1 MNVRFAAATPSDAGL
16 LRFMPFGTFA
26 FLLLTGATV
35 WSAPADSDDED
46 SLPARLPGLVATYS
60 HADCHIEFNRYEA
73 IPACELAAGESP
85 DPRLP
90 ATGWRVHYRGVIDVF
105 QPGKY
110 QFSAA
115 ATGHVALSIDD
126 RPIALPITDETQ
138 DTTATATPVELAL
151 GLHRVD
157 VQYQPTPDQPARLKL
172 TWQSESFT
180 AEPLPSRVLG
190 HEKSD
195 PAVDDLFQRG
205 RLVAEEHSCVACHL
219 PNEKTPLSLQLAKR
233 PGPHLTG
240 AGARLK
246 AGWIYHWLAD
256 PTALR
261 PEAVMP
267 RLFSADVQGDVQRY
281 AVATFLAA
289 EGGPLAIV
297 PSPPDEVVRETA
309 DAGAQQFQ
317 KLGCAVCH
325 ERQGDRPARVTL
337 RSLSQK
343 TTPEVIEAFLHK
355 PDAIAP
361 AGLMPRFVLSKLDK
375 RQLAMYL
382 IGHDAATAPALELP
396 AAPAADAVQ
405 AAFAALGLP
414 ETERTAF
421 AARPTQQQLPA
432 LAREVMRARNCAACH
447 EMKPQGEDQPWQPKA
462 SRMDFLAVATQP
474 AGGCLV
480 APQADANGVTPPKSD
495 GTAVPRFGTALDR
508 QAIVALM
515 QEAVKAPAPPAPA
528 DAARRTLARFNCQAC
543 HERDGAGGITQ
554 EFINRLGAGQD
565 GGSELV
571 TPPSLTQVTAKLTGK
586 ALRGVLEGDERS
598 RPWMSLQMPHFDK
611 KLISSLPSHLA
622 ALDAQPLAEPA
633 AAVAAEKAAD
643 NPADIALAEAG
654 RTLVGSRGFGCT
666 KCHDMLDIP
675 SAGTRGPDLANVTA
689 RINHGWYERWMQDP
703 QRIAAGTRMP
713 TVFLNGESPY
723 KDILDGDP
731 ARQRAAIWQ
740 YLAVARS
747 LPPPE
752 GLEQQKLQT
761 LAAGKRPVAIRT
773 FLPGTT
779 PRSIAVRFPNDVHA
793 AFDAQMGRLAF
804 AWSGEFLDMGP
815 VWNGRGGHPAH
826 VLGTTFWT
834 APAGCPWEVTATGS
848 VVPNFA
854 GRDTDPALGVMVRDG
869 KLHPS
874 RLTLLGYQVDDR
886 GPTFRYRLALDGGGD
901 ATFAERITSL
911 RSAAGVG
918 VLREVAIAAPSNDL
932 VWLHVADAETEPQI
946 TASSTDDF
954 VPVGDQHP
962 AANGFLRI
970 DQGGQPLLLRLHPT
984 GNAAD
989 WLIQRQ
995 GERWQVLVRI
1005 AAPAAGDERYVTMT
1019 LWRPTDAQ
1027 PETWRQLLAEELK

>member
-1 MNVRFAAATPSDAGL
+1 MKVCFAATTPPFACL
-16 LRFMPFGTFA
+16 LRSMPYVAVA
-26 FLLLTGATV
+26 FLMISGATA
-35 WSAPADSDDED
+35 WSAPADNDDED
-46 SLPARLPGLVATYS
+46 VLPTRLPGLVANYA
-60 HADCHIEFNRYEA
+60 HADSHVEFSRYEA
-73 IPACELAAGESP
+73 IPACELAIGESP

-90 ATGWRVHYRGVIDVF
+90 ATGWRVHYRGVMDIL

-110 QFSAA
+110 QFSATA
-115 ATGHVALSIDD
+115 IGRVALSIDD
-126 RPIALPITDETQ
+126 RPVALPLTDETRKS
-138 DTTATATPVELAL
+138 TTAATPVELAL

-157 VQYQPTPDQPARLKL
+157 LQYEPTANQPARLKL
-172 TWQSESFT
+172 NWQSESF
-180 AEPLPSRVLG
+180 APEPLPSRVLG
-190 HEKSD
+190 HQKGD
-195 PAVDDLFQRG
+195 PLVDDLFQRG
-205 RLVAEEHSCVACHL
+205 RLVAEEHSCVACHT
-219 PNEKTPLSLQLAKR
+219 PNEKVSLSLQLAKR
-233 PGPHLTG
+233 PGPRLTA

-246 AGWIYHWLAD
+246 TGWIYHWLAD
-256 PTALR
+256 PTTLR

-267 RLFSADVQGDVQRY
+267 RLFSADAIGDVERY

-289 EGGPLAIV
+289 EGGPIAIV
-297 PSPPDEVVRETA
+297 PSSPDAVVRETA
-309 DAGAQQFQ
+309 EAGAQHFQ
-317 KLGCAVCH
+317 KIGCAVCH
-325 ERQGDRPARVTL
+325 ERQGERPARITL
-337 RSLSQK
+337 RNLSQK

-355 PDAIAP
+355 PEAIAP
-361 AGLMPRFVLSKLDK
+361 AGLMPRFVLGKLDK

-405 AAFAALGLP
+405 AAFAALGLS
-414 ETERTAF
+414 EAHQTAF
-421 AARPTQQQLPA
+421 AALPSQQQLPA
-432 LAREVMRARNCAACH
+432 LGREVMQARNCAACH
-447 EMKPQGEDQPWQPKA
+447 EMKPAGEDQPWQPKA
-462 SRMDFLAVATQP
+462 SRLDFLAVATQC
-474 AGGCLV
+474 AGGCL
-480 APQADANGVTPPKSD
+480 ATARADANDVSSTKAD
-495 GTAVPRFGTALDR
+495 GKAVPQFSAALDR
-508 QAIVALM
+508 KAVVALL
-515 QEAVKAPAPPAPA
+515 QGAVKAPALAAPA
-528 DAARRTLARFNCQAC
+528 DAARQALVRFNCQAC
-543 HERDGAGGITQ
+543 HERDGDGGLTQ
-554 EFINRLGAGQD
+554 EFINRLGTGQD

-571 TPPSLTQVTAKLTGK
+571 TPPSLTQVTGKLTGK

-611 KLISSLPSHLA
+611 RSISSLPPQLA
-622 ALDAQPLAEPA
+622 SLDAQPLAEPA
-633 AAVAAEKAAD
+633 AAVAADKAAD
-643 NPADIALAEAG
+643 NPADTALAEAG

-675 SAGTRGPDLANVTA
+675 STGTRGPDLANVTA
-689 RINHGWYERWMQDP
+689 RINNGWYERWMQDP

-752 GLEQQKLQT
+752 GLERQKLQT
-761 LAAGKRPVAIRT
+761 LAAGTRPVAIRT

-834 APAGCPWEVTATGS
+834 APAGCPWEVTAATS
-848 VVPNFA
+848 LVPNFA
-854 GRDTDPALGVMVRDG
+854 GRDTDPALGFMVRDG

-874 RLTLLGYQVDDR
+874 RLAQLGYQVDDR

-918 VLREVAIAAPSNDL
+918 VLREVSIAAPANDL
-932 VWLHVADAETEPQI
+932 VWLHVSDAETEPQI
-946 TASSTDDF
+946 TTGVAADF
-954 VPVGDQHP
+954 SPVGDQRP
-962 AANGFLRI
+962 AANCFLRI
-970 DQGGQPLLLRLHPT
+970 DQGGQPLLLRLRPT
-984 GNAAD
+984 GNTAD
-989 WLIQRQ
+989 WHIQRQ

-1005 AAPAAGDERYVTMT
+1005 AAPAAGDERNVKMT